1 MLSGRS
7 NSFPPKWLTRSS
19 RERDASR
26 SVSRRRATRKPAA
39 SRRQNRR
46 TGKPT
51 YRKVWKQKE
60 PRPEGRH
67 LRWIAM
73 LRRPD
78 ASEGEG
84 QLNITSTMVKEL
96 RVKTGAGMMD
106 CKEALTA
113 SDGDF
118 EKAIDV
124 LRKKGMSAATKRSS
138 KAAKDGTIAS
148 YIHMGGKIGVL
159 VEVNCETDFVAKT
172 EDFQALAR
180 DLAMQVAASNPLYV
194 NTDEICEKVIEGKL
208 KKYFEEVCLMD
219 QKFIKNTD
227 ITVGTLV
234 SNMIAK
240 TGENIIVRRFSRFQ
254 LGEERK

>member
-1 MLSGRS
+1 M
-7 NSFPPKWLTRSS
+7 
-19 RERDASR
+19 D
-26 SVSRRRATRKPAA
+26 
-39 SRRQNRR
+39 
-46 TGKPT
+46 
-51 YRKVWKQKE
+51 
-60 PRPEGRH
+60 
-67 LRWIAM
+67 
-73 LRRPD
+73 
-78 ASEGEG
+78 
-84 QLNITSTMVKEL
+84 ITSAMVKEL

-106 CKEALTA
+106 CKEALTN
-113 SDGDF
+113 SEGDF
-118 EKAIDV
+118 EKAIDY

-138 KAAKDGTIAS
+138 KAAKDGTVAS

-180 DLAMQVAASNPLYV
+180 DLAMQVAAANPLYV
-194 NTDEICEKVIEGKL
+194 NADEISETALEREKEIYRSQLLEEKKPEKIWEKIIEGKL